1 MIRFFRFFRF
11 FKSDCD
17 QVEHLRMGR
26 TIESTV
32 FEVAALAIIIA
43 TWVLAIWMYRHAPE
57 SIPTH
62 FDLEGNPNNEGSR
75 LVILIMAGVST
86 VLTALLMACAYVPT
100 YVVNPPSKLENFRQ
114 YVLASRM
121 VRIIALVMALLFAC
135 VIFMMCYPESPVPK
149 YLLITLTVMIV
160 VVAIVFAIMIKM
172 ARTR

>member
-1 MIRFFRFFRF
+1 MMRFIRIFRF

-17 QVEHLRMGR
+17 KVEHIRLGR
-26 TIESTV
+26 TVESTV
-32 FEVAALAIIIA
+32 FGRVHGNDTVYI
-43 TWVLAIWMYRHAPE
+43 VGDMFFRCHAPE

-62 FDLEGNPNNEGSR
+62 FDLQGNPNNEGSR

-86 VLTALLMACAYVPT
+86 ILTALLMACAYVPT
-100 YVVNPPSKLENFRQ
+100 YVVNTPSKLENFRQ

-121 VRIIALVMALLFAC
+121 VRIIALLMALLFMS

-149 YLLITLTVMIV
+149 YLLISLTVLNV